1 MPDCSQGQWNTTL
14 LELLFV
20 VRVTLPSTK
29 RRCLQTEDSQSISD
43 LWHQFSGSSWPLKK
57 QRRVKN
63 QIASHTSKGEYGFVK
78 MFSFK
83 CARAQGVLQRAN
95 SPEKTLILGKVEG
108 RRRKG
113 RQRMRWLDSTTDSM
127 DMNLSKPQEIMKD
140 REAWGASV
148 HGVTKSRTRLSDST
162 ATRGSWG
169 KTHLLLWATAQ
180 SVWKPAV

>member
-1 MPDCSQGQWNTTL
+1 M
-14 LELLFV
+14 
-20 VRVTLPSTK
+20 
-29 RRCLQTEDSQSISD
+29 
-43 LWHQFSGSSWPLKK
+43 
-57 QRRVKN
+57 
-63 QIASHTSKGEYGFVK
+63 K

-162 ATRGSWG
+162 ATRES
-169 KTHLLLWATAQ
+169 
-180 SVWKPAV
+180 